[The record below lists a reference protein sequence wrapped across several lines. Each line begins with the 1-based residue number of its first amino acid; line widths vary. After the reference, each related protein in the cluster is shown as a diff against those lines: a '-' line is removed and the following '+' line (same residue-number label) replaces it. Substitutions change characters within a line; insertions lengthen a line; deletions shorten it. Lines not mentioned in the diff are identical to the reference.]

1 MEIKNIIHNT
11 EKIYPKMITIKI
23 YKEPLKTFSHEY
35 KKPQPRDDFEPDE
48 SSIRRTR
55 TLLQDYIVCNEFELF
70 CTFTLDP
77 KKFKKREDFNACY
90 LRMQAWLHSQR
101 TTHSPDLQYL
111 VVPEKHK
118 KGGYHFHALISHYN
132 GLLSDSGH
140 KKDGRPIFNISG
152 WRFGFS
158 TAVKINREEI
168 GIVGRYVGKYIT
180 KDMSKEFGRKRYL
193 ASRNLKKP
201 EKKHNSRIFRDTL
214 PMGRKLL
221 YDKDTYSV
229 YEIDP
234 VFFQRVKKRTERYID
249 LVKRQ
254 RIEEEKRLKFSST

>member
-1 MEIKNIIHNT
+1 MEIPNIIHNT
-11 EKIYPKMITIKI
+11 RKVYSDMITIKI
-23 YKEPLKTFSHEY
+23 YKEPLMVSPHEY
-35 KKPQPRDDFEPDE
+35 RRPQPRDDFEPDP

-55 TLLQDYIVCNEFELF
+55 TLLNDYVICNQFELF

-77 KKFKKREDFNACY
+77 KKFKKRDNFSACY
-90 LRMQAWLHSQR
+90 NRMQTWLHSQR
-101 TTHSPDLQYL
+101 TSHSPDLKYL
-111 VVPEKHK
+111 VVPERHK

-132 GLLSDSGH
+132 GILADSGH
-140 KKDGRPIFNISG
+140 KSNCRPVFNIPG

-158 TAVKINREEI
+158 TAVKINQEEI

-201 EKKHNSRIFRDTL
+201 EIKHNTDTFKKTL

-221 YDKDTYSV
+221 YEKEKYAV
-229 YEIDP
+229 FQIDP
-234 VFFQRVKKRTERYID
+234 VFFQRVKKQSEKYAD

-254 RIEEEKRLKFSST
+254 RIEEEKRLKFSSN